1 MIVIL
6 GAGAVGCFYG
16 GLIAASGQ
24 EVVLIAKPQR
34 AKIIREQGLQIKWPT
49 YIQHIQINV
58 TDDYQVIQN
67 AKALFICVKANQ
79 STAVAKQI
87 QPFLAKNTL
96 VLSLQN
102 GLQNAARFAEILGR
116 PIDVAMIYAALS
128 MSAENEVSYQ
138 GGGKLVLGRPIESDN
153 ADHDLNQ
160 LAGIFQRAACQ
171 VSISSNITHD
181 LWSKWIINCAFNAL
195 SALGQ
200 INYQDLVQQ
209 TNIPEI
215 IDAIVQECFS
225 LAKAE
230 KVSLDEQFILSQIQ
244 NVAINWPRQKS
255 SMAQDLMAKRPT
267 EIAELNGLAQEKGA
281 LFNISTP
288 MNTLLTTLIKMQE
301 RLYLKC

>member
-1 MIVIL
+1 MIAII
-6 GAGAVGCFYG
+6 GAGAVGCYYG

-34 AKIIREQGLQIKWPT
+34 ARILKEQGLRIKWPT
-49 YIQHIQINV
+49 YTQHIQINV
-58 TDDYQVIQN
+58 TDDDRVIQN
-67 AKALFICVKANQ
+67 AKALFISVKANQ
-79 STAVAKQI
+79 STTIAKQI
-87 QPFLAKNTL
+87 QPYLAKSAL
-96 VLSLQN
+96 VLSMQN
-102 GLQNAARFAEILGR
+102 GLQNAARLSEILSR

-138 GGGKLVLGRPIESDN
+138 GGGKLVLGRPIDSDN

-160 LAGIFQRAACQ
+160 LAGIFQRASCQ
-171 VSISSNITHD
+171 VSISSNINHD

-200 INYQDLVQQ
+200 INYQDLIQQ
-209 TNIPEI
+209 ANIPEM
-215 IDAIVQECFS
+215 IDAIVQECFA

-244 NVAINWPRQKS
+244 NVAIQWPLQKS

-281 LFNISTP
+281 LYNVPTP
-288 MNTLLTTLIKMQE
+288 LNTLLTTLVKMQE
-301 RLYLKC
+301 RLH

>member
-1 MIVIL
+1 MIAIL
-6 GAGAVGCFYG
+6 GAGAVGCYYG

-267 EIAELNGLAQEKGA
+267 EIAELNGLAQEKGT
-281 LFNISTP
+281 LFNVSTP

>member
-1 MIVIL
+1 MIAIL
-6 GAGAVGCFYG
+6 GAGAVGCYYG

-34 AKIIREQGLQIKWPT
+34 AKIIKEQGLRIKWPT
-49 YIQHIQINV
+49 YTQHVQINV
-58 TDDYQVIQN
+58 TDDDQVIQN
-67 AKALFICVKANQ
+67 AKVLFICVKANQ
-79 STAVAKQI
+79 SSAIAKQI
-87 QPFLAKNTL
+87 QPYLAKSAL
-96 VLSLQN
+96 LLSLQN
-102 GLQNAARFAEILGR
+102 GLQNAAKFTEILGR

-138 GGGKLVLGRPIESDN
+138 GGGKLVLGRPIDSDN

-160 LAGIFQRAACQ
+160 LAGIFQRASCQ

-181 LWSKWIINCAFNAL
+181 LWSKWIINCGFNAL

-200 INYQDLVQQ
+200 INYQNLVRQD
-209 TNIPEI
+209 NIPEI
-215 IDAIVQECFS
+215 IDSIVQECFS

-244 NVAINWPRQKS
+244 NVAIQWPLQKS

-267 EIAELNGLAQEKGA
+267 EIAELNGLAQKKGD
-281 LFNISTP
+281 LLHVPTP
-288 MNTLLTTLIKMQE
+288 MNTFLTSLIKMQE
-301 RLYLKC
+301 RLY

>member
-1 MIVIL
+1 MIAII
-6 GAGAVGCFYG
+6 GAGAVGCYYG

-34 AKIIREQGLQIKWPT
+34 AKIIKEQGLRIKWPT
-49 YIQHIQINV
+49 YTQHIQINV
-58 TDDYQVIQN
+58 TDDDRAIQK

-79 STAVAKQI
+79 STTIAKQI
-87 QPFLAKNTL
+87 RPYLAKSAL

-102 GLQNAARFAEILGR
+102 GLQNAARLSEILSR

-138 GGGKLVLGRPIESDN
+138 GGGKLVLGRPIDSDN

-160 LAGIFQRAACQ
+160 LAGIFQRASCQ
-171 VSISSNITHD
+171 VSISSNINQD
-181 LWSKWIINCAFNAL
+181 LWSKWVINCAFNAL

-209 TNIPEI
+209 TNIPEM
-215 IDAIVQECFS
+215 IDAIVQECFA

-244 NVAINWPRQKS
+244 NVAIQWPLQKS

-281 LFNISTP
+281 LYNVPTP
-288 MNTLLTTLIKMQE
+288 LNTLLTTLVKMQE
-301 RLYLKC
+301 RLH

>member
-1 MIVIL
+1 MIAIL
-6 GAGAVGCFYG
+6 GAGAVGCYYG

-34 AKIIREQGLQIKWPT
+34 AKIIKEQGLRIKWLT
-49 YIQHIQINV
+49 HTQHIQINV
-58 TDDYQVIQN
+58 TDESQVIQN
-67 AKALFICVKANQ
+67 AKVVFICVKAIQ
-79 STAVAKQI
+79 TKVVAKQI
-87 QPFLAKNTL
+87 QPYLAKNTI
-96 VLSLQN
+96 VLSMQN
-102 GLQNAARFAEILGR
+102 GLQNAARLSEILGR

-128 MSAENEVSYQ
+128 MSDENEVSYQ
-138 GGGKLVLGRPIESDN
+138 GGGKLVLGRPIDSDN

-160 LAGIFQRAACQ
+160 LAGIFQRASCQ
-171 VSISSNITHD
+171 VSISSNINHD

-230 KVSLDEQFILSQIQ
+230 KIALDEQFILSQIQ
-244 NVAINWPRQKS
+244 NVAIQWPLQKS

-267 EIAELNGLAQEKGA
+267 EIAELNGLAQEKGV
-281 LFNISTP
+281 LYNVSTP

-301 RLYLKC
+301 RLYSKW